1 MEEFKILEIE
11 EPVLPERSRLYSI
24 EPMGKGTPAIEALT
38 SIISRLAEAHLV
50 RVGTLVSHELTLGM
64 DKKYFQR
71 LDHRWFL
78 TYAKTIN
85 GTGLGASLFVQLYE
99 ERTGQKDIKSL
110 TMLTFAK
117 IFPVQE
123 LTRAEHAWC
132 PECYEDMRESG
143 LPTYNKLVWALKGY
157 RICTK
162 HEGYL
167 RQVCPH
173 CKRKIPVIGRKKGP
187 GYCTVCH
194 NWLGERL
201 AGEFENKEG
210 SDEETRTFDLW
221 AAKQIGE
228 LISRARTLENKI
240 SSSNVQKILCK
251 YIEIFFDKNLTAFAN
266 EFGINKIT
274 AWGWAKG
281 KHRPNIMDQLRFCY
295 QAGLNLWEL
304 LTENL
309 DDVCNK
315 AKFPERSKLIHY
327 VFKKKVLKTVHKKTI
342 SKSLVNALKKENKI
356 SISKISAELGVS
368 KKSLYRHFPEE
379 TRKISALYKENKRI
393 NAEENLKKACEKVRK
408 IITDIVGE
416 GEYPSRRKI
425 IKRID
430 QESLLRREEVIT
442 EVENI
447 KKELGLIIKKKID
460 EV

>member
-1 MEEFKILEIE
+1 MEKFEILEIE
-11 EPVLPERSRLYSI
+11 EPVLPERSRLYSM
-24 EPMGKGTPAIEALT
+24 EPIGVGTPDIEALT

-50 RVGTLVSHELTLGM
+50 RVGTLISHELTLGM
-64 DKKYFQR
+64 EKKYFQR

-99 ERTGQKDIKSL
+99 ERTGQKNIKFL
-110 TMLTFAK
+110 TMLAFVK
-117 IFPVQE
+117 VFPVQE
-123 LTRAEHAWC
+123 FTRAEHAWC

-143 LPTYNKLVWALKGY
+143 SSIYNKLLWALEGY

-167 RQVCPH
+167 RTECQH
-173 CKRKIPVIGRKKGP
+173 CERKIPVIGRKKGP

-201 AGEFENKEG
+201 VGDSPLENI
-210 SDEETRTFDLW
+210 DEETRTFDLW
-221 AAKQIGE
+221 ASKQLGE
-228 LISRARTLENKI
+228 LISKTRTLEEKI

-251 YIEIFFDKNLTAFAN
+251 YIEIFFDGNLTSFAS
-266 EFGINKIT
+266 EFGVKKIT

-295 QAGLNLWEL
+295 LAGLNLWEL
-304 LTENL
+304 LTENIA
-309 DDVCNK
+309 DVCSK
-315 AKFPERSKLIHY
+315 AKFPERSKLVKIAS
-327 VFKKKVLKTVHKKTI
+327 KKKVLRTTNKNEI
-342 SKSLVNALKKENKI
+342 SEKLVNALEKKKI
-356 SISKISAELGVS
+356 SVTKISAELCVS

-379 TRKISALYKENKRI
+379 TRKISARYKENKRI
-393 NAEENLKKACEKVRK
+393 NAEKNLKKACEKIRK

-425 IKRID
+425 LERLD
-430 QESLLRREEVIT
+430 QESLLRREEVLKEI
-442 EVENI
+442 VNI
-447 KKELGLIIKKKID
+447 KEKLGVIIKKKID